1 MDSPLTRAE
10 HLEHVKRMEDE
21 HKRISKRLDRV
32 EDDQKQITDL
42 TIAVKE
48 MATSM
53 KDMMEE
59 QRDQGDRLEALESR
73 DGEKWRE
80 TTKYVFFTILG
91 AIITFLMDS
100 AGIM

>member
-21 HKRISKRLDRV
+21 HKRINKRLDRV
-32 EDDQKQITDL
+32 EGDQKQITDL

-80 TTKYVFFTILG
+80 TTKYVLFTCLGIL
-91 AIITFLMDS
+91 ISFVLKQM
-100 AGIM
+100 GIM